1 MWGECLRLALSG
13 AGAGGA
19 EVLFW
24 LLRELYWW
32 WTASLMLAVLGDF
45 LQDSP
50 VLRRAFLRAARAI

>member
-24 LLRELYWW
+24 LLR
-32 WTASLMLAVLGDF
+32 DF